1 VPSWQWPSRPG
12 LGLHVYPLCTDDVFL
27 AVIALRSP
35 HVFDGLAYGY
45 ATLWFATPFL
55 LASMLTLPPRDR
67 DLSVTTGD
75 AT

>member
-1 VPSWQWPSRPG
+1 
-12 LGLHVYPLCTDDVFL
+12 VFL